1 MSLVENFREGITSIK
16 ANMLRSVLT
25 AAIIAIGIMALVG
38 MLTAVEGI
46 QQTIDTELSSL
57 GAGSF
62 DIDSKSYRGGS
73 REGKAEKRHPKVTY
87 REYRDFM
94 ERYKYPGTTQ
104 SLHTWVTGGA
114 EVKFG
119 SEKTDPRMTIRG
131 GDENYI
137 LMEGLNL
144 IEGRNFSNSELQY
157 GVNVAIIGN
166 EIATTLFPGSDSPL
180 NQSITVYGSRYKVV
194 GVLEEEGG
202 FGPDGGPD
210 RTLIIPVE
218 AARKLE
224 GRKGSGLW
232 FTLSV
237 ILDASTTP
245 TEMEVAM
252 EEARGLFRTVR
263 QDPLGEEDSFELE
276 RQESLSEGLEEATG
290 YLRIGGF
297 GIGFIT
303 LLGASIGLMNIMLV
317 SVTER
322 TREIGVR
329 KALGATPTKI
339 RQQFLIEAIVV
350 CLLGGMGGIFLG
362 LVVGNVIS
370 VSVLTTAFTLPVVW
384 IAVGLAVCVTV
395 GVLAGLIPAIKASR
409 LDPIEALR
417 YE

>member
-1 MSLVENFREGITSIK
+1 MSIIENFREGVTSIR

-46 QQTIDTELSSL
+46 QQTVDSELSSL

-62 DIDSKSYRGGS
+62 EIYSKSYRGGS
-73 REGKAEKRHPKVTY
+73 QEGKAEKRHPRVNY
-87 REYRDFM
+87 RQFRDFM
-94 ERYKYPGTTQ
+94 ERYNYPGTFQ
-104 SLHTWVTGGA
+104 SLQTYITGGA

-119 SEKTDPRMTIRG
+119 SEKTDPRITIRG
-131 GDENYI
+131 ADENYL

-144 IEGRNFSNSELQY
+144 DEGRNFSNSELQY

-166 EIATTLFPGSDSPL
+166 EIATTLFSGEESPI
-180 NQSITVYGSRYKVV
+180 NQSITVYGNRYKVI
-194 GVLEEEGG
+194 GVFEEEGG

-210 RTLIIPVE
+210 RTLIIPIE

-224 GRKGSGLW
+224 GRRGSA
-232 FTLSV
+232 LSYWLAIV
-237 ILDASTTP
+237 LDATTTP

-252 EEARGLFRTVR
+252 EEARGLFRIIR
-263 QDPLGEEDSFELE
+263 QDPLGEEDSFEIE
-276 RQESLSEGLEEATG
+276 QQESLSESLEEVTG

-329 KALGATPTKI
+329 KAIGATPTKV
-339 RQQFLIEAIVV
+339 RQQFLIEAILV
-350 CLLGGMGGIFLG
+350 CLLGGMAGIALG
-362 LVVGNVIS
+362 LMVGNMIS
-370 VSVLTTAFTLPVVW
+370 VFALQTAFTLPVVW
-384 IAVGLAVCVTV
+384 IIVGLIVCVTV
-395 GVLAGLIPAIKASR
+395 GTLAGLIPAIKASR

>member
-1 MSLVENFREGITSIK
+1 
-16 ANMLRSVLT
+16 
-25 AAIIAIGIMALVG
+25 
-38 MLTAVEGI
+38 
-46 QQTIDTELSSL
+46 
-57 GAGSF
+57 
-62 DIDSKSYRGGS
+62 
-73 REGKAEKRHPKVTY
+73 
-87 REYRDFM
+87 
-94 ERYKYPGTTQ
+94 
-104 SLHTWVTGGA
+104 
-114 EVKFG
+114 
-119 SEKTDPRMTIRG
+119 
-131 GDENYI
+131 
-137 LMEGLNL
+137 
-144 IEGRNFSNSELQY
+144 
-157 GVNVAIIGN
+157 
-166 EIATTLFPGSDSPL
+166 SPL